1 MLQEEMVNQANFRYL
16 RRVQDGV
23 KDWKSRGVKE
33 TNIREDPFIV
43 LNQQY

>member
-1 MLQEEMVNQANFRYL
+1 MINPPNFTYL

-23 KDWKSRGVKE
+23 KDWKARGVKE
-33 TNIREDPFIV
+33 TNIREDPFIM